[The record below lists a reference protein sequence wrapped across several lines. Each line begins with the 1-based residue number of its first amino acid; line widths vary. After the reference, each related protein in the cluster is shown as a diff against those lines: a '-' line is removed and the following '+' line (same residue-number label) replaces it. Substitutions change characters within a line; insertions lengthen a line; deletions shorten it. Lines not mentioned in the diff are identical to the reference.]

1 MEEWLSAKK
10 KKKMEI
16 SNCVQILAEAV
27 SVHVAIKPLRKEW
40 LHFYDL
46 SHHQISLHRSGH

>member
-1 MEEWLSAKK
+1 MEEWLSA

-27 SVHVAIKPLRKEW
+27 SIHVAIKPLRKEW